1 MDKHINNNY
10 DDIEK
15 ITINVIK
22 ILLEG
27 NVPMDDIV
35 HISGKSIEEIN
46 RIKEGMK
53 EFYGQLLW
61 WQIL

>member
-22 ILLEG
+22 ILLKG

-53 EFYGQLLW
+53 E
-61 WQIL
+61 